1 MRWLKVSYIL
11 SRTGA
16 PILLS
21 ATLANGCGET
31 SKARDAAPESGPE
44 SSIIILPTKFDG
56 SVVVPPA
63 PDLCNCEQGS
73 YTFTIPFPAEGAA
86 ATPGALCADV
96 DGGFDAGLAV
106 ASGQAARVTMAWSSG
121 SDATKTQGSIAI
133 AAALTG
139 KVVGLPTVV
148 FVPTASSGDTQ
159 VAISNVRPDGQGFA
173 FDAAWSVV
181 PDFQCGPSDSW
192 RFKTTLQ
199 LQCDGGGVRA
209 VESLTNLRLCQD
221 GFAQQR
227 TWVSSGDSC
236 NTCSTICEMAPSPM
250 IPAPEG
256 GYTCATICEMA
267 PSPIVPAQ
275 AGDDLPL
282 GSALTVAIRPLAK
295 VGNVLVLLAEHE
307 SGGRA
312 YAYDWSVS
320 TGDVETLE
328 RDVVLWRLPE
338 GEMDRVHLAQV
349 AVVGAHAAAVAS
361 LRRGPCLA

>member
-1 MRWLKVSYIL
+1 MRWLKVSYML

-21 ATLANGCGET
+21 ATLASGCGET
-31 SKARDAAPESGPE
+31 SKARDAATDSGPE
-44 SSIIILPTKFDG
+44 TSIIILPPSQFDG
-56 SVVVPPA
+56 GVVIPP
-63 PDLCNCEQGS
+63 PSDLCNCGQNN

-121 SDATKTQGSIAI
+121 SDATKTQGNIAI
-133 AAALTG
+133 AAALSG
-139 KVVGLPTVV
+139 KVVGIPTVA
-148 FVPTASSGDTQ
+148 FVPTASSGNTQ
-159 VAISNVRPDGQGFA
+159 VTISNVRPDGLGFA
-173 FDAAWSVV
+173 FDAAWSVA

-199 LQCDGGGVRA
+199 LRCDGGGIRA
-209 VESLTNLRLCQD
+209 VESLTNLRLCEES
-221 GFAQQR
+221 FSQQR

-236 NTCSTICEMAPSPM
+236 
-250 IPAPEG
+250 
-256 GYTCATICEMA
+256 YTCATICEMA
-267 PSPIVPAQ
+267 PSPMVPEQ

-282 GSALTVAIRPLAK
+282 GSALTVAIRSLAK
-295 VGNVLVLLAEHE
+295 VGNVLVLLAEHA

-320 TGDVETLE
+320 TGDLETLE

-338 GEMDRVHLAQV
+338 GAMDQVHLAQV

-361 LRRGPCLA
+361 LRCGPCLA